1 MIYEMLQA
9 TTIGTML
16 FIFFARITD
25 VSLGTMR
32 IMLISRG
39 YRQFAPVL
47 GFFEVLIWL
56 VTISKALASLSGPLS
71 YVIYAAGFATG
82 NFVGMVIES
91 RISLGYQGL
100 RIITTTEVSA
110 LPISLREEGFG
121 VTSVKGR
128 GMKSDVSILFMVM
141 RRKDVARALEIVNLL
156 EPAAFI
162 TIEDVKPFRSG
173 YISSPRNETGFFAR
187 GLMNKGEE

>member
-1 MIYEMLQA
+1 
-9 TTIGTML
+9 
-16 FIFFARITD
+16 
-25 VSLGTMR
+25 
-32 IMLISRG
+32 
-39 YRQFAPVL
+39 
-47 GFFEVLIWL
+47 
-56 VTISKALASLSGPLS
+56 
-71 YVIYAAGFATG
+71 
-82 NFVGMVIES
+82 MVIES

-173 YISSPRNETGFFAR
+173 YISPRNETGFFAR
-187 GLMNKGEE
+187 GIMNKGEE